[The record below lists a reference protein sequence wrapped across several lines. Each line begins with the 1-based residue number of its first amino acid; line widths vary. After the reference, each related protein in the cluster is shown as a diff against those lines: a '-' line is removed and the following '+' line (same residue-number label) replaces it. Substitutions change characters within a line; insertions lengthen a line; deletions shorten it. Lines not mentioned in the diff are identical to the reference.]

1 MTSDTQDSIA
11 DPTAASVE
19 ARTAPPKSKGGR
31 LSYINERVRAVGF
44 VAVDDLVDELEVSRM
59 TIHRDLDE
67 LQSSGAL
74 RKVRGGASAHRSTQF
89 ESDLQFRLT
98 AETDEKQRIAAAA
111 AQFAND
117 GDVVLI
123 DDSTTALGLVPH
135 LEERAPFT
143 VITNFLPVLERLSAN
158 PQMNV
163 IGLGGQYVARYA
175 AFLGKLCEENLR
187 SLFADVAFIS
197 SSSLRNG
204 VLYHQDQQV
213 LATKRA
219 MMEASD
225 RRVLLMD
232 HSKIGQ
238 AALFKLG
245 DVSEFTHVVVDDKTD
260 PAIVSMIEDFGV
272 DVVVA

>member
-1 MTSDTQDSIA
+1 MTLGISSSTDSSRVS
-11 DPTAASVE
+11 PTPRSKS
-19 ARTAPPKSKGGR
+19 ARLT
-31 LSYINERVRAVGF
+31 YINDRVREIGF
-44 VAVDDLVDELEVSRM
+44 VAVDDLVDELKVSRM

-67 LQSSGAL
+67 LQTNGAL

-89 ESDLQFRLT
+89 ESDLQFRLN
-98 AETDEKQRIAAAA
+98 AEKEEKQRIAAAA
-111 AQFAND
+111 AQFAHD

-123 DDSTTALGLVPH
+123 DDSTTALGLLPH
-135 LEERAPFT
+135 LEARAPFT

-163 IGLGGQYVARYA
+163 IGLGGQYIARYA
-175 AFLGKLCEENLR
+175 AFLGMICEENL
-187 SLFADVAFIS
+187 SALFADVAFLS
-197 SSSLRNG
+197 TSSLKNG
-204 VLYHQDQQV
+204 VLFHQDQQI

-232 HSKIGQ
+232 HTKVGQ
-238 AALFKLG
+238 AALFKLAEIS
-245 DVSEFTHVVVDDKTD
+245 DFTHVVVDDKTD
-260 PAIVSMIEDFGV
+260 DTVVAMIRDQGI

>member
-1 MTSDTQDSIA
+1 MTLGISSSTDSSRVS
-11 DPTAASVE
+11 PTPRSKS
-19 ARTAPPKSKGGR
+19 ARLT
-31 LSYINERVRAVGF
+31 YINDRVREIGF

-67 LQSSGAL
+67 LQANGAL

-89 ESDLQFRLT
+89 ESDLHFRLN
-98 AETDEKQRIAAAA
+98 AEKEAKQRIATAA
-111 AQFAND
+111 AQFADD

-123 DDSTTALGLVPH
+123 DDSTTCLGIVPH
-135 LEERAPFT
+135 LEQRAPFT
-143 VITNFLPVLERLSAN
+143 VITNFLPVLEQLSAN
-158 PQMNV
+158 RQMNV
-163 IGLGGQYVARYA
+163 IGLGGQYVPRYA
-175 AFLGKLCEENLR
+175 AFLGKICEENLAN
-187 SLFADVAFIS
+187 LFADVAFIS
-197 SSSLRNG
+197 SSSMRNG

-219 MMEASD
+219 MIEASE

-232 HSKIGQ
+232 HTKIGQ

-245 DVSEFTHVVVDDKTD
+245 DISDFTHIVVDDKTD
-260 PAIVSMIEDFGV
+260 ESVVSMIRAHGV

>member
-1 MTSDTQDSIA
+1 MTLETSRTPASA
-11 DPTAASVE
+11 DEVPPT
-19 ARTAPPKSKGGR
+19 PKSKGAR
-31 LSYINERVRAVGF
+31 LNYINERVRAVGF

-59 TIHRDLDE
+59 TVHRDLDE
-67 LQSSGAL
+67 LQSIGAL

-89 ESDLQFRLT
+89 ESDLQFRLN
-98 AETDEKQRIAAAA
+98 AETEEKQRIASVA

-117 GDVVLI
+117 GDVILM
-123 DDSTTALGLVPH
+123 DDSTTALGLIPH

-163 IGLGGQYVARYA
+163 IGLGGQYIARYA
-175 AFLGKLCEENLR
+175 AFLGMICEENLGA
-187 SLFADVAFIS
+187 LFADVAFIS
-197 SSSLRNG
+197 TSSMRNG

-232 HSKIGQ
+232 HTKIGQ

-245 DVSEFTHVVVDDKTD
+245 DISDFTHIVVDDKTD
-260 PAIVSMIEDFGV
+260 DSVVSMIRDHGV